1 MILDE
6 WRMPAPDIRLCLAAV
21 LAMVGTQALVLLAM
35 GHPLICECGHVA
47 LWHGAA
53 SGPQTSQHLTDWYSF
68 THVEHGLLFYALITW
83 LLAGAPFRTVML
95 VAFGI
100 EAVWEILENTP
111 LIMDRYRQTALAAG
125 YFGDSV
131 VNSLGDTVAMGVGL
145 AIARLAPVRVS
156 IVLAL
161 LLEGVLLFAIRDN
174 LTLNI
179 IQLVAPIEA
188 ISAWQ
193 AGG

>member
-1 MILDE
+1 
-6 WRMPAPDIRLCLAAV
+6 
-21 LAMVGTQALVLLAM
+21 
-35 GHPLICECGHVA
+35 
-47 LWHGAA
+47 
-53 SGPQTSQHLTDWYSF
+53 
-68 THVEHGLLFYALITW
+68 
-83 LLAGAPFRTVML
+83 ML

>member
-1 MILDE
+1 
-6 WRMPAPDIRLCLAAV
+6 MPAPGIRLCMAAV
-21 LAMVGTQALVLLAM
+21 LAMIGAQALVLLAM
-35 GHPLICECGHVA
+35 GHPLICACGHVA

-83 LLAGAPFRTVML
+83 VLAGAPFRTVVL

-100 EAVWEILENTP
+100 EAVWEVLENTP

-131 VNSLGDTVAMGVGL
+131 VNSLGDTLSMAIGL
-145 AIARLAPVRVS
+145 AIARWAPVRVS
-156 IVLAL
+156 IALAL
-161 LLEGVLLFAIRDN
+161 LIECVLLVAIRDN

-193 AGG
+193 AAG